1 MLKNVLENALDS
13 FRVLKFQGLL
23 FLFSYFMKSI
33 FMVIFASCFVVAYA
47 QINVDVQV
55 VALEE
60 QQVCTDGFVEHALE
74 HTTKASGDQVTFF
87 DSNGSGLALGDL
99 DNDNDIDIVLANLAG
114 NSSILWN
121 EGNLEFR
128 KEILNERQARAVAAV
143 DIDGDGWLE
152 LLFSHSTSGITQWKY
167 IEGSFKR
174 IPLSGLRY
182 PSYSFLVSDIDND
195 NDLDII
201 TASYDTVLE
210 KALGN
215 GFLTS
220 GGAGVAV
227 NYQQADGSFKV
238 ERLEDSAQAL
248 ALTLFDVNQ
257 DGQQDLIV
265 GNDFDIPDWV
275 WLNKSDSWQKQATD
289 SIFSRITQNTMSFDS
304 GDIDNNGTL
313 ELFATDMKPDFNNLK
328 AVAQWTPLMQ
338 KGFERLLAHDTQRP
352 ENTLQVFKNNSFE
365 NQAYKQRLDATGWS
379 WSAKFA
385 DLDNDGWQDLYVVNG
400 MIAKDVFEHLDS
412 FELTEENHVFQNQQG
427 RFTPNKSWNL
437 NSQLSGRGMS
447 MADLDNDG
455 DNDIVVNTLESSARL
470 FENQLCHEGNSF
482 EIDLR
487 WLASKN
493 TRALG
498 STIELITIEG
508 MQRSIQRR
516 DITSLSGYLS
526 GNSSR
531 VHFGVAQNAT
541 IEQLDITWSDGEHT
555 VLSQQE
561 YSDALQ
567 VNQLVSIHR

>member
-1 MLKNVLENALDS
+1 
-13 FRVLKFQGLL
+13 
-23 FLFSYFMKSI
+23 MKLI
-33 FMVIFASCFVVAYA
+33 FIVIFTSCFVLAYA
-47 QINVDVQV
+47 QVNVDVQV

-99 DNDNDIDIVLANLAG
+99 DNDNDVDIVLANLAG
-114 NSSILWN
+114 DSSILWN
-121 EGNLEFR
+121 EGNLKFR
-128 KEILNERQARAVAAV
+128 KEVLKDRQARAVATV

-152 LLFSHSTSGITQWKY
+152 ILFSHSTSGITQWKY
-167 IEGSFKR
+167 SDGSYTR
-174 IPLSGLRY
+174 VALRGLRY
-182 PSYSFLVSDIDND
+182 PSYTFLVSDIDND

-201 TASYDTVLE
+201 TASYDTLLE

-215 GFLTS
+215 SFLTS

-227 NYQQADGSFKV
+227 NTQQEDGSFKA

-265 GNDFDIPDWV
+265 GNDFDVPDWV
-275 WLNKSDSWQKQATD
+275 WLNTPEGWQKQATE
-289 SIFSRITQNTMSFDS
+289 SVFSRITQNTMSFDS
-304 GDIDNNGTL
+304 SDIDNNGTL

-328 AVAQWTPLMQ
+328 AIAQWTPLMQ

-352 ENTLQVFKNNSFE
+352 ENTLQVYKNNSFE

-379 WSAKFA
+379 WSGKFA

-427 RFTPNKSWNL
+427 NFISSKDWGL

-447 MADLDNDG
+447 IADLDNDG
-455 DNDIVVNTLESSARL
+455 DNDIVVNTLESTASL
-470 FENQLCHEGNSF
+470 FENQLCHEGNSLAL
-482 EIDLR
+482 DLR
-487 WLASKN
+487 WLGSKN
-493 TRALG
+493 THALG
-498 STIELITIEG
+498 STIELTTRDGTE
-508 MQRSIQRR
+508 QTIQRR

-531 VHFGVAQNAT
+531 VHFGIAEDAT
-541 IEQLDITWSDGEHT
+541 IEKIDIMWSDGEHT
-555 VLSQQE
+555 VLSQQD
-561 YSDALQ
+561 YPKALQ
-567 VNQLVSIHR
+567 VNQLVSINR